1 MATHWESG
9 FPELSHCTVIPPPP
23 SRLAFPTAAADEVP
37 VVNSLG
43 EAQRLEKMK
52 AGTHFNSWDTKI
64 CQNRINGLAKKADL
78 KVME

>member
-1 MATHWESG
+1 MATNWESG

-43 EAQRLEKMK
+43 EAQRLEKTQ
-52 AGTHFNSWDTKI
+52 AGIHYNSRDTNIGKI
-64 CQNRINGLAKKADL
+64 VKI
-78 KVME
+78 E